1 MLLSPGIEVHLHPV
15 KIYADVELPVYQNV
29 NGNQLVAPALF
40 KLSISYMF

>member
-1 MLLSPGIEVHLHPV
+1 
-15 KIYADVELPVYQNV
+15 VELPVYQNM

>member
-15 KIYADVELPVYQNV
+15 KIYADVELPVYQNM